1 MREEQRNKNHQR
13 NGNFTRKSFDS
24 MTESSTSSFRPLG
37 SIWIDG
43 DPESM
48 VNVGLKGILEDRA
61 NISIE
66 NDSRNDS
73 SSSEPSGRPSIVI
86 LSLREEEAVSQGV
99 ARAQRAHPGA
109 SVLVFGGRVD
119 LPIARA
125 ALQAGARGFIH
136 AGMSPKQLVRA
147 IEVAADGEI
156 VAPRMLLEYLLANE
170 EPADLNL
177 LSARQREIL
186 DMVVEGA
193 SNAEIAKR
201 LFLSESTIKQ
211 HLRAA
216 YKTLGVHNRTEAANL
231 VRHAG

>member
-66 NDSRNDS
+66 NDSRNDT

-99 ARAQRAHPGA
+99 ARAQR
-109 SVLVFGGRVD
+109 
-119 LPIARA
+119 
-125 ALQAGARGFIH
+125 
-136 AGMSPKQLVRA
+136 VRA